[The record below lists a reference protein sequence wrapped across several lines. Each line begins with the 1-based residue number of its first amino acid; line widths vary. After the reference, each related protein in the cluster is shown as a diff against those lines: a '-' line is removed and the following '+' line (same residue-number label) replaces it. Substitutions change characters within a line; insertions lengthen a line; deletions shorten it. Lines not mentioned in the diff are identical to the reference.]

1 MGAVRVL
8 VVGNDRRVRAA
19 VRSLLATST
28 GVEVVADAAD
38 TATALA
44 LVRDRRPDVVLVDVL
59 RAHELDL
66 VGVLAGE
73 GMVRVIAVG
82 DRVVASGAY
91 RFLDRVTAPDLMVE
105 AVRAAGAVALP

>member
-8 VVGNDRRVRAA
+8 VVGTDRRVRAA
-19 VRSLLATST
+19 VRSLFAASA

-59 RAHELDL
+59 RAHERDL
-66 VGVLAGE
+66 VRVLVAE
-73 GMVRVIAVG
+73 GLVPVVTV
-82 DRVVASGAY
+82 DRH
-91 RFLDRVTAPDLMVE
+91 TAPDLMVE